1 MMFVDVNPE
10 LSQAEANNILSIWQT
25 SLQNSHIVAERYHFF
40 NTCLLK
46 NFNILF
52 LSLYGS

>member
-1 MMFVDVNPE
+1 MFVDVNPE